1 MIPNRNED
9 AALVEQLSK
18 LSRRSSSHEGTV
30 DNEQESRQDYDLFLL
45 PTIRPSHKRVRRQ
58 DSGAVG
64 EGLSNMLSGVGGRLT
79 SFRESWRETVRPIQ
93 QNLNP
98 MPHIENFGK
107 MIAEASTTSVNRGRE
122 AFRGVRDFGSR
133 SMGRIR
139 EGVTDAW
146 ENVRDGWEELFD
158 L

>member
-1 MIPNRNED
+1 MQSKKD
-9 AALVEQLSK
+9 AALIEQLSK
-18 LSRRSSSHEGTV
+18 LSRRSSHGDKSL
-30 DNEQESRQDYDLFLL
+30 ESRNSEDYDLFLL
-45 PTIRPSHKRVRRQ
+45 PTIRPSQKKRVRRQ
-58 DSGAVG
+58 DSGS
-64 EGLSNMLSGVGGRLT
+64 EGLSNMLSGVGGRLS
-79 SFRESWRETVRPIQ
+79 SFRESWRETVRPVQ
-93 QNLNP
+93 QALNP

-122 AFRGVRDFGSR
+122 VVRGVRDFGSR

-139 EGVTDAW
+139 EGVSDAW

>member
-1 MIPNRNED
+1 MIRDQD
-9 AALVEQLSK
+9 AALIEQLSK
-18 LSRRSSSHEGTV
+18 LSRRSSHGDSGTL
-30 DNEQESRQDYDLFLL
+30 DNQESRQDYDLFLL

-58 DSGAVG
+58 DSGGAG
-64 EGLSNMLSGVGGRLT
+64 EGFSQMLSGVGGRLS
-79 SFRESWRETVRPIQ
+79 SFRESWRETVRPVQ
-93 QNLNP
+93 QALNP
-98 MPHIENFGK
+98 MPHFENFGK